1 MMISLPGELPIGTT
15 VTIIG
20 RQGDVENRL
29 EDVGDYVG
37 LAPWEIS
44 TGLQERIYRQITD

>member
-1 MMISLPGELPIGTT
+1 MISLPYELPIGTT

-20 RQGDVENRL
+20 RQGEQENTL
-29 EDVGDYVG
+29 EDVGQYTD

-44 TGLQERIYRQITD
+44 TNLQERIYRQITD